1 MWDWR
6 SETQWKRRRV
16 LFDLYRQPSQR
27 TIKFLSR
34 LSSILMMCGFPFVF
48 SSAPSTLRMLEK
60 RFSAR
65 LVHVKFAENV
75 YRMML
80 HNRTHAGKAS
90 RNRFENNQNKKHY
103 HFTIRRTQTRC
114 LMNHIA
120 ISSDV
125 SPYLYCG
132 KRRRKEEQPNGD
144 GEWARKV
151 ILLATTRFFH
161 FARNKQ
167 FSSSRWNHSPKI
179 WKIW

>member
-1 MWDWR
+1 
-6 SETQWKRRRV
+6 
-16 LFDLYRQPSQR
+16 
-27 TIKFLSR
+27 
-34 LSSILMMCGFPFVF
+34 MMCGFPFVF

-132 KRRRKEEQPNGD
+132 KRRKERRTTQRRWRVSEESNFASNNKIFPFRKKQ
-144 GEWARKV
+144 A
-151 ILLATTRFFH
+151 IFLLDEMES
-161 FARNKQ
+161 
-167 FSSSRWNHSPKI
+167 FSENMKNMISK
-179 WKIW
+179 